1 MIPETVARLRKECG
15 LPIDPSRR
23 GPVPL
28 NRFFEE
34 MSMPSVAHYAI
45 PTLTLGKIEAHLRSE
60 GVEVADLGEP
70 NLRVDGLLFRLGG
83 AAWAYVYV
91 SDDERNPLPRR
102 RFTAAHELG
111 HALLHGNVMG
121 RVVIDE
127 TIEANSKDPIE
138 REANRFAVELLM
150 PAEVCRERAEELRT
164 EYHACPRSVLI
175 YRLAAELLVSAE
187 ALRYRLDELGV
198 GDD

>member
-15 LPIDPSRR
+15 LPVDPNRR

-34 MSMPSVAHYAI
+34 LSTPRVAHHAI
-45 PTLTLGKIEAHLRSE
+45 ATLTLGKIEAHLRSE

-83 AAWAYVYV
+83 AAWAYV

-111 HALLHGNVMG
+111 HAVLHGQVMG

-127 TIEANSKDPIE
+127 TIETNSNDPIE

-150 PAEVCRERAEELRT
+150 PVEVCRARAEELRA
-164 EYHACPRSVLI
+164 EYHACPRGVLI

-187 ALRYRLDELGV
+187 ALRYRLEELGV